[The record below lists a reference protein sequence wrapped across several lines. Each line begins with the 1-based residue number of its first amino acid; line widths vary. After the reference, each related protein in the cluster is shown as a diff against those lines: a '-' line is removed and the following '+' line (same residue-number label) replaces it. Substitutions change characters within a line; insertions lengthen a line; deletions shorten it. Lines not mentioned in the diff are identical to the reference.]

1 MPATVHPG
9 PASPGDGTHPDDLPY
24 AQAWADAMVVT
35 PTGWYVDAGLFRVR
49 FAALREAAL
58 RESGMPVAGDEPVS
72 PRRRRQ
78 NRNPWRNPC
87 KDRPVP
93 ADSGNTA
100 DARVTAARK
109 GPPR

>member
-35 PTGWYVDAGLFRVR
+35 PTGWYVDAQLFRVR

-58 RESGMPVAGDEPVS
+58 LEAALLTPDDGIPTPSS
-72 PRRRRQ
+72 PEQ
-78 NRNPWRNPC
+78 
-87 KDRPVP
+87 
-93 ADSGNTA
+93 
-100 DARVTAARK
+100 K
-109 GPPR
+109 GTP

>member
-58 RESGMPVAGDEPVS
+58 RESGMPVAGD
-72 PRRRRQ
+72 
-78 NRNPWRNPC
+78 
-87 KDRPVP
+87 DPVP
-93 ADSGNTA
+93 TPSSPEPEPLEEPL
-100 DARVTAARK
+100 K
-109 GPPR
+109 GPPGTR

>member
-58 RESGMPVAGDEPVS
+58 RESGMPVAGDEPVATPSS
-72 PRRRRQ
+72 PE
-78 NRNPWRNPC
+78 PEPLEE
-87 KDRPVP
+87 PLEEP
-93 ADSGNTA
+93 L
-100 DARVTAARK
+100 K
-109 GPPR
+109 GPPGTR